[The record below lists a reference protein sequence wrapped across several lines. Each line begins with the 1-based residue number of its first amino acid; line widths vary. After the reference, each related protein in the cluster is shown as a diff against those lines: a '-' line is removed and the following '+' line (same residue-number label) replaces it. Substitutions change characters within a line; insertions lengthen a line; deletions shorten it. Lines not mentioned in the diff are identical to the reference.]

1 MIIQEANERQ
11 LNKWDD
17 FVDKSING
25 TIFHKIKFLKYHKDK
40 FADKERFLVVLK
52 GEEVVAQ
59 ISVALFEENG
69 KIIAKS
75 PYGASYGG
83 FVLLNQISYEV
94 GKEIVELF
102 IDYLKELNVSS
113 CVVTHPISSS
123 NLKNIDIFYFNL
135 LEKGFRLINRDISHV
150 VMYDDKIS
158 IREQISSSLR
168 NKIKAAEKKGV
179 SINEAPDLEE
189 VYKILENEQ
198 RIKFGKK
205 PTHSLEEFIYL
216 HQTFPEE
223 IRSYASQYEGQLV
236 AGMTCFLIDKNTDS
250 SFYLCIDDEYK
261 KMDVLRPLV
270 MSGLEKAQQTGR
282 KYFDFGTSSIN
293 MMANSPVVKFKEEFT
308 KSVLFREI
316 YRWDRND

>member
-25 TIFHKIKFLKYHKDK
+25 TIFHKLKFLKYHKDK
-40 FADKERFLVVLK
+40 FADKEHFLVVLK
-52 GEEVVAQ
+52 GEEVIAQ

-83 FVLLNQISYEV
+83 FVFLNQISYGA
-94 GKEIVELF
+94 GKEIAELF
-102 IDYLKELNVSS
+102 IDYLKKLNVSS
-113 CVVTHPISSS
+113 CVVTHPISNL
-123 NLKNIDIFYFNL
+123 NLKNVDIFCFNL
-135 LEKGFRLINRDISHV
+135 LEKGFRLINRDISHI

-158 IREQISSSLR
+158 IREQVPSELR
-168 NKIKAAEKKGV
+168 NHIKAAEKKGV

-198 RIKFGKK
+198 RIKFGKL

-236 AGMTCFLIDKNTDS
+236 AGMTCFLINKNTDS
-250 SFYLCIDDEYK
+250 SFYFCIDDEYK
-261 KMDVLRPLV
+261 KMNVLRPLV
-270 MSGLEKAQQTGR
+270 MSVLEKAQQAGR

-293 MMANSPVVKFKEEFT
+293 MTANYPIVKSKEKFT
-308 KSVLFREI
+308 KSVLFRET
-316 YRWDRND
+316 YRWDRNE